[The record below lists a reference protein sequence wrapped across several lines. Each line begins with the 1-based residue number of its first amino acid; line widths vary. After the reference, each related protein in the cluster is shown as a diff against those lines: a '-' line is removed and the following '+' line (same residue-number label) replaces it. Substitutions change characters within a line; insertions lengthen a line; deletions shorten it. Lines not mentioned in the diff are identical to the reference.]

1 MKWKAF
7 LIIFKGLSVPRN
19 WARLTSGPMTYG
31 TRMTKGMRI
40 IYGNIR
46 FTGRK
51 QSLLQM
57 HVGWGSWIVLRFSW
71 IISSKPGLS
80 YFKPFRNASKSVE
93 ATSMMGPFR
102 GNSKSKNLSQNNP
115 IIVKKQ
121 NPIKWLNILKQFDGC
136 CWQIVWVCLTILW
149 GCLVKMR
156 DALRDLVPFV

>member
-1 MKWKAF
+1 MEGIF
-7 LIIFKGLSVPRN
+7 YHFKGLSVPRN
-19 WARLTSGPMTYG
+19 WVRLTSGPMTYD

-71 IISSKPGLS
+71 IISSKPGSS
-80 YFKPFRNASKSVE
+80 YFKPFWNASKSVE

-102 GNSKSKNLSQNNP
+102 GNGKSKNLSQNNP

-121 NPIKWLNILKQFDGC
+121 NPIKWL
-136 CWQIVWVCLTILW
+136 TY
-149 GCLVKMR
+149 
-156 DALRDLVPFV
+156 